1 MPLTWWHALATCPC
15 PSASVLVPLLPCL
28 CPCCKLYIDIDIEI
42 VIDILKMSYDDMLWQ
57 PVPAPVSCPCL
68 CPCAVSHMMTCFGN
82 QSLLMCPVPVFVP
95 VLCLIW
101 WHPLATCPCTCALL
115 CVCTCL
121 SLSLCPCA
129 ASLSACPCPSPV
141 IPAPTP
147 TKKNIRHAL
156 QKIRKSH
163 PSGISRH
170 PVYYY
175 IA

>member
-15 PSASVLVPLLPCL
+15 PSAPVLVPLLPCL

-121 SLSLCPCA
+121 SLSLCCIPVRV
-129 ASLSACPCPSPV
+129 SLLSLHPPPQ
-141 IPAPTP
+141 
-147 TKKNIRHAL
+147 KKKHKTCLA
-156 QKIRKSH
+156 KD
-163 PSGISRH
+163 
-170 PVYYY
+170 
-175 IA
+175 

>member
-1 MPLTWWHALATCPC
+1 MMACIGNLSLSLSQCPRPC
-15 PSASVLVPLLPCL
+15 PFETVPLPRSV

-82 QSLLMCPVPVFVP
+82 QSLLMCPALCLYLSVYVPVSLCCIP
-95 VLCLIW
+95 VR
-101 WHPLATCPCTCALL
+101 
-115 CVCTCL
+115 V
-121 SLSLCPCA
+121 SLSLPCY
-129 ASLSACPCPSPV
+129 PCTHPHK
-141 IPAPTP
+141 
-147 TKKNIRHAL
+147 KKNIRHAL

>member
-15 PSASVLVPLLPCL
+15 PSAPVLVPLLPCL

-129 ASLSACPCPSPV
+129 ASLSACHCPSPV

>member
-15 PSASVLVPLLPCL
+15 PSAPVLVPLLPCL

-82 QSLLMCPVPVFVP
+82 QSLLLCPVPVFVP

-101 WHPLATCPCTCALL
+101 WHALATCPCTCALL

-129 ASLSACPCPSPV
+129 ASLSACPSPV